1 MILDKEGPVGRTSA
15 RTDIAGVPAL
25 RGMGSTQRQR
35 GLDINGLHVVT
46 VFMQGVPESK
56 QLFPN
61 TASPVLDSTTQSIVP
76 I

>member
-1 MILDKEGPVGRTSA
+1 
-15 RTDIAGVPAL
+15 
-25 RGMGSTQRQR
+25 MGSTQRQR